1 MDVTSRADVLRR
13 FDQMPDPRGPNVI
26 HPLPDLVAI
35 AILAVIC
42 GADGWV
48 QVELFAKSKQKWL
61 ATFLDFS
68 RGVPSHDTF
77 GRVFATLDPDAFERC
92 FNQWIAK
99 LVKTCKGKLVAI
111 DGKSIRRSFRRGWD
125 KSGMSHLVS
134 AFVRENQAVFG
145 QLAVED
151 KSNEIDAI
159 PKLLALLDI
168 RGAVVTIDAIG
179 TQRAIAQTIIDG
191 GGDYVLALKENQP
204 TLRQKAENLMNEA
217 ELDRLKSGAT
227 FSDGTDGRVRYG
239 FAETVDGDHGR
250 IETRRVLVSDEI
262 EALGETAGEW
272 KGLGA
277 VVRVESERDSDG
289 TISRETRLYI
299 TSVKGTDARR
309 LGDWVRGH
317 WSVENQLHWQLDVSF
332 NEDQRRIRK
341 GHGAENYSRLCR
353 MGLNLLKRNTRYKVG
368 IQSKRLTAGWNHDY
382 LLELISG

>member
-1 MDVTSRADVLRR
+1 
-13 FDQMPDPRGPNVI
+13 
-26 HPLPDLVAI
+26 
-35 AILAVIC
+35 
-42 GADGWV
+42 
-48 QVELFAKSKQKWL
+48 LFAKSKQKWL